1 MQRLLLGVL
10 VLHQC
15 PVDGEPPNKLH
26 RHVNRA
32 LRGSD
37 GSRVYTVCGGHR
49 LWTWS
54 NLKRRGLPLVTIDA
68 INNQQS
74 DCVPPHLGWD
84 ERTSVKKEF
93 IVSGDNNDY
102 YEEEDSDKYNAYDVE
117 YIYEEKSL
125 RNVKRE
131 AGGREA
137 GGREVGD
144 SEVRGCEGATSTQV
158 LIVFAIVTSL
168 GGHLITCLY
177 LRHLAYRVKR
187 ECAREAAKSL
197 SLIQPRV
204 SPRGSDRGQADS
216 GRGVEPSDISL
227 DD

>member
-1 MQRLLLGVL
+1 MQRLLLVVL

-15 PVDGEPPNKLH
+15 GVDGGEPPDQLH
-26 RHVNRA
+26 LHVSRS
-32 LRGSD
+32 LRVSG

-49 LWTWS
+49 LWNWS
-54 NLKRRGLPLVTIDA
+54 NLKRRGLQLVAIDS

-84 ERTSVKKEF
+84 ERTSVVKEF
-93 IVSGDNNDY
+93 GENKDY
-102 YEEEDSDKYNAYDVE
+102 YEEEDSYDYDVE
-117 YIYEEKSL
+117 DSGQVSSHQKSL
-125 RNVKRE
+125 QSVT
-131 AGGREA
+131 REA

-144 SEVRGCEGATSTQV
+144 SEIRGCEGATSTQV
-158 LIVFAIVTSL
+158 LIVIAIITCL

-177 LRHLAYRVKR
+177 IRHLAYHVKR
-187 ECAREAAKSL
+187 ECAREAAKTL

-216 GRGVEPSDISL
+216 EQRVGPSDISL